1 MGSGQKQRVVAV
13 VSGKGGTGKTTTAI
27 LLACA
32 AAEQGDTSTVVDVDP
47 QADASSLGWAT
58 EADAAGDPLPEHVTV
73 VGVVARDLGRRL
85 PALTAGADRVWLDT
99 APGDRG
105 GIEAAIAAADLAL
118 VPCQPTVMDVRRAAR
133 IVGHAVEVGVPAL
146 VVLTRTTIR
155 THAADNAR
163 EALTDAGIA
172 VAEATVPER
181 QAVAQAYGLRPRPS
195 AVAPFQV
202 LYDEIKE
209 L

>member
-27 LLACA
+27 LLACT
-32 AAEQGDTSTVVDVDP
+32 AAEHGDTSTVVDVDP

-85 PALTAGADRVWLDT
+85 PALTAGARRVWLDT
-99 APGDRG
+99 APGDRA

-118 VPCQPTVMDVRRAAR
+118 VPCQATVMDVRRAAR

-195 AVAPFQV
+195 AVAPFQA